1 MEIMTERKDVSLG
14 LSDLQEDEGLLI
26 SIYRAWQTHGPTR
39 PVAEHHI
46 ASSLRKDRIYGA
58 LEPLFGLFRVI
69 GIESDDADRSPLLSN
84 HEKQLLDLLS
94 PANESL
100 APLFSIAEQC
110 KTALA
115 ECGVV
120 PRPASKIASSGQDRL
135 SEIASLSYQILL
147 R

>member
-1 MEIMTERKDVSLG
+1 MTEDIDTCLG

-39 PVAEHHI
+39 SVAEHHI
-46 ASSLRKDRIYGA
+46 ASSLRQDRIYGA

-69 GIESDDADRSPLLSN
+69 GIEAADADRSALLSS
-84 HEKQLLDLLS
+84 HELQLLELLS
-94 PANESL
+94 PANDSL

-110 KTALA
+110 KAALA
-115 ECGVV
+115 ERGVV
-120 PRPASKIASSGQDRL
+120 PRPASQITSSGHDRL
-135 SEIASLSYQILL
+135 TEIASLSYQMIL

>member
-1 MEIMTERKDVSLG
+1 MTERKDVSLG

-46 ASSLRKDRIYGA
+46 ASSLRKDRIYRA
-58 LEPLFGLFRVI
+58 LEPLFG
-69 GIESDDADRSPLLSN
+69 
-84 HEKQLLDLLS
+84 LLS

-115 ECGVV
+115 KCGVV